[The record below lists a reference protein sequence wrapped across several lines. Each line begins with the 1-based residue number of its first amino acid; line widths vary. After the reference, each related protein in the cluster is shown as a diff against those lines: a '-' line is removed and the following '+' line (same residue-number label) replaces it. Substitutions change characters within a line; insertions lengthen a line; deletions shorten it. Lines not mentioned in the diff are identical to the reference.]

1 MKPVPKRRAARLAW
15 TAIAAGLALS
25 AAAVAS
31 SATVMKNPLYGD
43 PTHPDLSGM
52 WNPEYAYFGPPIG
65 DGAGPPGPPPGAPR
79 AGPPA
84 AAAPAGARADALA
97 GARGGAPAGARAD
110 APAGAAPGA
119 GGPPAGRPPAMMYR
133 PPMPQLTPA
142 YAKKYAEWRKKFETG
157 EQDPDTVTR
166 CLAFGLARF
175 GTMPMEII
183 QTPGQITMN
192 LGVLHDIRR
201 IYMDGIGH
209 TTGADPSFNG
219 DSVGHWDGETLV
231 VETNNVRAGTLDR
244 DGVPYSDKLTAV
256 ERIRRVSPTRL
267 EIETTLT
274 DPEAFVV
281 PFTIKRAYVP
291 MPPGSR
297 FEEYLCENNR
307 DL

>member
-1 MKPVPKRRAARLAW
+1 MKPTARSVW
-15 TAIAAGLALS
+15 IAGLALS
-25 AAAVAS
+25 ASAAVWG
-31 SATVMKNPLYGD
+31 ATAMKDPLYGD
-43 PTHPDLSGM
+43 PSHPNISGM

-65 DGAGPPGPPPGAPR
+65 DSPKPPGPPPGA
-79 AGPPA
+79 
-84 AAAPAGARADALA
+84 AP
-97 GARGGAPAGARAD
+97 
-110 APAGAAPGA
+110 PGA
-119 GGPPAGRPPAMMYR
+119 GAQGKPPAMPYR
-133 PPMPQLTPA
+133 PPMPQLTPP
-142 YAKKYAEWRKKFETG
+142 YAKRYAEWHKKFETG
-157 EQDPDTVTR
+157 EQDPDSVTR
-166 CLAFGLARF
+166 CLAFGVARF

-183 QTPGQITMN
+183 QTPGQITLN

-219 DSVGHWDGETLV
+219 DSVGHWEGETLV

-274 DPEAFVV
+274 DPEAFLA
-281 PFTIKRAYVP
+281 PFTIKRAYTP
-291 MPPGSR
+291 MPAGSR

>member
-1 MKPVPKRRAARLAW
+1 MLCSAGNRLRRAW
-15 TAIAAGLALS
+15 KG
-25 AAAVAS
+25 AVAS
-31 SATVMKNPLYGD
+31 AALFAALAASGATAMKNPLYGD
-43 PTHPDLSGM
+43 PAHPNISGM

-65 DGAGPPGPPPGAPR
+65 DEPRPPPF
-79 AGPPA
+79 PP
-84 AAAPAGARADALA
+84 
-97 GARGGAPAGARAD
+97 
-110 APAGAAPGA
+110 GAAPGKA
-119 GGPPAGRPPAMMYR
+119 PPAAFR
-133 PPMPQLTPA
+133 PPMPKLTPP
-142 YAKKYAEWRKKFETG
+142 YAKRYAEWRKKFETG
-157 EQDPDTVTR
+157 QQEPDTVTR
-166 CLAFGLARF
+166 CLAFGIARF
-175 GTMPMEII
+175 GTMPVEII

-201 IYMDGIGH
+201 IYLDGIGH

-219 DSVGHWDGETLV
+219 DSVGHWDGDTLV
-231 VETNNVRAGTLDR
+231 VETNNVRAGTIDR

-274 DPEAFVV
+274 DPEAFVT

>member
-1 MKPVPKRRAARLAW
+1 MKLTAANRWAHIACRA
-15 TAIAAGLALS
+15 TAAGVALS
-25 AAAVAS
+25 AAAVVWGAS
-31 SATVMKNPLYGD
+31 PMKNSLYGD
-43 PTHPDLSGM
+43 SPHPNISGM
-52 WNPEYAYFGPPIG
+52 WNPEYAYFGPPVD
-65 DGAGPPGPPPGAPR
+65 DGTKPPGPPPGAP
-79 AGPPA
+79 PA
-84 AAAPAGARADALA
+84 A
-97 GARGGAPAGARAD
+97 GAPQGS
-110 APAGAAPGA
+110 
-119 GGPPAGRPPAMMYR
+119 PPAMAYR
-133 PPMPQLTPA
+133 PPMPQLTPP
-142 YAKKYAEWRKKFETG
+142 YAKRYAEWRRKFDTG

-166 CLAFGLARF
+166 CLAFGVARF

-183 QTPGQITMN
+183 QTPGQVTMN

-219 DSVGHWDGETLV
+219 DSVGHWDGDTLV

-256 ERIRRVSPTRL
+256 ERIRRVGPTRL

-274 DPEAFVV
+274 DPEAFVT

-291 MPPGSR
+291 MPAGSR

>member
-1 MKPVPKRRAARLAW
+1 MPW
-15 TAIAAGLALS
+15 
-25 AAAVAS
+25 
-31 SATVMKNPLYGD
+31 
-43 PTHPDLSGM
+43 
-52 WNPEYAYFGPPIG
+52 
-65 DGAGPPGPPPGAPR
+65 
-79 AGPPA
+79 
-84 AAAPAGARADALA
+84 
-97 GARGGAPAGARAD
+97 
-110 APAGAAPGA
+110 
-119 GGPPAGRPPAMMYR
+119 R

-157 EQDPDTVTR
+157 EQEPDTVTR
-166 CLAFGLARF
+166 CLAFGIARF
-175 GTMPMEII
+175 GTMPVEII

-201 IYMDGIGH
+201 IYMDGVGH

-219 DSVGHWDGETLV
+219 DSVGHWEGDTLV
-231 VETNNVRAGTLDR
+231 VETNNVRAGTIDR

-267 EIETTLT
+267 EIEMTLT
-274 DPEAFVV
+274 DPEAFVA